1 MPKKVDQAMPDPHA
15 EGQKTEAKEV
25 ETTEVEAKK
34 RSGSVDVEEAEISE
48 EKPEY
53 PEELPVL
60 PVRDTVLFPHAVMPL
75 NIGRESSIAL
85 INSLGENKYLG
96 VVTQR
101 DPRIDT
107 PEPSELYQ
115 VGALAMIH
123 KVVRMPNNSLLIFC
137 EGLERIRLMDV
148 ITQTPFYRVRYEI
161 IPDDEPEVTPQ
172 LEALRQN
179 CLSVFQEIVQLS
191 PALSDEMGSM
201 VSNIKEPGRA
211 ADFIAA
217 TLPGLPSAEKQSVLE
232 TADVTKRLEDVFRYL
247 NKEREVLRLRNKIQ
261 SQVEDQL
268 SQSQREFYLREQ
280 LKAIQK
286 ELGDSDEQAEVE
298 ELRQK
303 IDESGMPADVLKE
316 AHRELKRLSR
326 MSPAAADYT
335 VTRTYLDWLVA
346 LPWNKSSGSGVDV
359 VKAKQVLDEDHY
371 DLEKIKERI
380 LDYLAVLQL
389 KPTLKGPI
397 LCFVGPPGVGK
408 TSLGKSIARAL
419 GREFVRLSL
428 GGVHDEAEIRGHRRT
443 YIGALPG
450 QIIQGIRRA
459 GADDP
464 VFVLDE
470 VDKLGR
476 DFRGDPS
483 SALLEVLDPAQNNT
497 FRDHYLDV
505 PYDLSKVLFITTAN
519 ILDPI
524 PDALRD
530 RMEILELK
538 GYTEHEKIHI
548 AVNYLIPRQ
557 IEENGLAKEN
567 IRFEE
572 AALKHLIQ
580 SYTREAGVR
589 NLEREIGT
597 ICRKQARRMAEKRS
611 AKATQDGQR
620 EQADAST
627 RTAGAGDGAAEE
639 QDELLVVTP
648 EVVEELL
655 RAPRYRK
662 DAEIADRTK
671 KPGVAVGLA
680 WTPAGGD
687 ILFIEATKMPGG
699 GKGMTLTGHLGKVMQ
714 ESMQAA
720 LSWVRAHADKLGID
734 SEFFKNNDLHLH
746 VPAGAIPKDGPSAGI
761 TVVTALASLLTGR
774 RVRPYLSMTGEVT
787 LSGLVLPVGGIKEKV
802 LAARRAGVKE
812 VILSQENKI
821 DVDEDL
827 LPEQIAE
834 LQLHYVKTVEDVL
847 DVALMPP
854 EEKPA
859 DGDGRAAS
867 GDGAGE
873 PQQESS
879 EVPASQHAS

>member
-1 MPKKVDQAMPDPHA
+1 MPEKEI
-15 EGQKTEAKEV
+15 EGREREVAQTDGDELVVEETKAAKE
-25 ETTEVEAKK
+25 EP
-34 RSGSVDVEEAEISE
+34 D
-48 EKPEY
+48 Y
-53 PEELPVL
+53 PDELAVL

-101 DPRIDT
+101 DPRVDA
-107 PEPSELYQ
+107 PEPTDLYQ

-123 KVVRMPNNSLLIFC
+123 KAVRMPNNSLLIFC
-137 EGLERIRLMDV
+137 EGLARIRLTDV

-161 IPDDEPEVTPQ
+161 IADEEPEITPQ

-179 CLSVFQEIVQLS
+179 CTSIFQEVVQLS

-201 VSNIKEPGRA
+201 VSNIKEPGRV

-232 TADVTKRLEDVFRYL
+232 TTDVGKRLEDVFRYL
-247 NKEREVLRLRNKIQ
+247 NKEREVLKLRNKIQ

-286 ELGDSDEQAEVE
+286 ELGDTDEQAEIE
-298 ELRQK
+298 ELRRK
-303 IDESGMPADVLKE
+303 IDDSGMPEEVMKE
-316 AHRELKRLSR
+316 AHRELKRLAR

-346 LPWNKSSGSGVDV
+346 LPWSKSSGSTVDV
-359 VKAKQVLDEDHY
+359 LKAKQVLDEDHY

-389 KPTLKGPI
+389 KPSLKGPI

-419 GREFVRLSL
+419 DRQFVRMSL
-428 GGVHDEAEIRGHRRT
+428 GGMHDEAEIRGHRRT

-450 QIIQGIRRA
+450 QVIQGIRRA
-459 GADDP
+459 GANDP

-476 DFRGDPS
+476 DFRGDPA

-505 PYDLSKVLFITTAN
+505 PFDLSKVLFITTAN
-519 ILDPI
+519 ELDPI

-530 RMEILELK
+530 RMEVLELK
-538 GYTEHEKIHI
+538 GYTEYEKVRI

-557 IEENGLAKEN
+557 IQENGLTEEN
-567 IRFEE
+567 IRFNED
-572 AALKHLIQ
+572 ALRHIIQ

-597 ICRKQARRMAEKRS
+597 ICRKQARRLAERRS
-611 AKATQDGQR
+611 AAGRSQDGQPP
-620 EQADAST
+620 AAAPDT
-627 RTAGAGDGAAEE
+627 TTAGEAVQGGAV
-639 QDELLVVTP
+639 DLLVVTP
-648 EVVEELL
+648 EVIEEFL
-655 RAPRYRK
+655 RAPRFRK
-662 DAEIADRTK
+662 DAEIAERTK

-687 ILFIEATKMPGG
+687 ILFIEATKMAGG

-720 LSWVRAHADKLGID
+720 LSWVRAHAETLGID
-734 SEFFKNNDLHLH
+734 PEFFKNNDLHVH

-761 TVVTALASLLTGR
+761 TVTTALASLLMGR
-774 RVRPYLSMTGEVT
+774 RVRPHVSMTGEVT

-812 VILSQENKI
+812 VILSRENKVN
-821 DVDEDL
+821 VDEDL
-827 LPEQIAE
+827 QPEQIGDLKIHFVE
-834 LQLHYVKTVEDVL
+834 TVEEVL
-847 DVALMPP
+847 DLALMPP
-854 EEKPA
+854 EASSAERDDP
-859 DGDGRAAS
+859 GRGAREATEVAAS
-867 GDGAGE
+867 
-873 PQQESS
+873 P
-879 EVPASQHAS
+879 HAS